1 MENKKTIVAMII
13 IILLIIGLVVVSYFY
28 NDFNKR
34 QVIVLTREANRI
46 LEADLAEDNINL
58 TIKTEQNYAKVE
70 KSIKEYIVKLKNIYV
85 EMEEM
90 VSRINPNTI
99 FTAKNMPEKNMDEIE
114 RIIKRYKEKS
124 QNFIAEYDEL
134 ITGENISE
142 NINEADISVRQ
153 DYYIKL
159 YNEVMLSETMQKKYL
174 DLEEEIKNQKGRLYE
189 KLNKIEKMKEYLEE
203 YKDAWIIKDDKV
215 HFTNNY
221 RLTEYYA
228 LFNQVID

>member
-1 MENKKTIVAMII
+1 MENKKTIVAMIV

-34 QVIVLTREANRI
+34 QMTLLTREANRI
-46 LEADLAEDNINL
+46 LETDLVDDDINL
-58 TIKTEQNYAKVE
+58 TIKTSENYAKVE

-90 VSRINPNTI
+90 ASGINPNTI
-99 FTAKNMPEKNMDEIE
+99 FTAQNMPEKNMDGIDK
-114 RIIKRYKEKS
+114 IIKQYKEKC
-124 QNFIAEYDEL
+124 QNFIVEYDEL
-134 ITGENISE
+134 ITEEKIHENIT
-142 NINEADISVRQ
+142 EAGISVRQ

-174 DLEEEIKNQKGRLYE
+174 NLEEEVKNQKGRVYE

-203 YKDAWIIKDDKV
+203 YKDDWTIKEDKV
-215 HFTNNY
+215 HFTSNY

-228 LFNQVID
+228 LFNQIVD